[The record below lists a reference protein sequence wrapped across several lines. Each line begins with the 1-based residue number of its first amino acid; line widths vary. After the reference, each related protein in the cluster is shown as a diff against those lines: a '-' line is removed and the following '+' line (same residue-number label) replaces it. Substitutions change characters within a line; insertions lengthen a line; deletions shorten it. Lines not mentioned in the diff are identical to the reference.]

1 MIAFDYSSF
10 MILAAS
16 AVGILALP
24 VIILSLYTRKP
35 SKIKLQGRHVLV
47 SRLLLLLFDFSPQV
61 SIGYK

>member
-1 MIAFDYSSF
+1 MIAFDYSSL

-24 VIILSLYTRKP
+24 VIILSLFTMKP

-47 SRLLLLLFDFSPQV
+47 SRLLLQIV
-61 SIGYK
+61 VV